1 MDPAAMGQYWTDT
14 QQGMYVIKFMNIE
27 MLLAQRALISSL
39 NAAQCQDLVRE
50 LLAKIDAKRQSEV
63 YGDMSRDSCLWV
75 IARVLEE
82 VKYAPFMNAIAAD
95 SYYHTFVDE
104 GFPADDNMVQDIL
117 HQAQEYSGVSIV
129 KETSLSQGIKYT
141 SLEDWLHQHVDS
153 TDPTDIALI
162 KYNQAIEGY
171 RNAHPEYSLRSD
183 WGVDYSGELKILT
196 DLGVEGLPGLLKEA
210 DKSNPFV
217 IPAIIAI
224 NEICKTD
231 ISLISYFSLEE
242 ITLWKIAFNNETGVA
257 SDVVAKEVQTLKNNP
272 SINDEINNQLA
283 AVGIFALPSFYNEI
297 VNKSNDQLIPY
308 AGQVLPAA
316 IMTKFDLQSGSNDKE
331 KIISAL
337 KSCQSDISTIL
348 SLAAQ

>member
-1 MDPAAMGQYWTDT
+1 
-14 QQGMYVIKFMNIE
+14 

-63 YGDMSRDSCLWV
+63 YGNMSRDSCLWA

-82 VKYAPFMNAIAAD
+82 LKYVPFINAIAAD
-95 SYYHTFVDE
+95 SYYHSFVDE
-104 GFPADDNMVQDIL
+104 GFPADDNIVQDIL
-117 HQAQEYSGVSIV
+117 HQAQEYSGVSAV
-129 KETSLSQGIKYT
+129 KETGLSQGIKYI
-141 SLEDWLHQHVDS
+141 SLEDWLHQHADS

-162 KYNQAIEGY
+162 KYNQAIEVY
-171 RNAHPEYSLRSD
+171 RNVHPEYSLRSD

-210 DKSNPFV
+210 DKSSPFV
-217 IPAIIAI
+217 IPVIIAI

-242 ITLWKIAFNNETGVA
+242 ITLWKIAFNNETGLA
-257 SDVVAKEVQTLKNNP
+257 SDVVAKAVQTLKNNP
-272 SINDEINNQLA
+272 SINDDEINNQLA
-283 AVGIFALPSFYNEI
+283 AVGIFALPCFYDEI

-316 IMTKFDLQSGSNDKE
+316 IMTKFDLQSGSNNKE